1 MRIVLYPSY
10 IYFNH
15 ITEDEETRLND
26 TFSVLSE
33 NYFFSKLYKEG
44 KWDGYKRFYNQNKRT
59 LPIGFLNAIKSKFD
73 ITDIEDKRNT
83 RVHYDSDIVMN
94 MVMRDFQSEVIA
106 KALARKSGIIDFA
119 MNAGKTY
126 IFVVLSL
133 MLKRNNVLILT
144 HRKEILK
151 QIVDEFKELDFEIG
165 QIGLGK
171 KELDKQITIGMVQT
185 VANSLSTQKR
195 KDEKGKTKSISPP
208 DPEVEQWFQT
218 INCLIIDEIHHAVS
232 SGYQTI
238 LRKSRAYMRFGF
250 SGTVQ
255 PEGTIDGYVVRQYIG
270 DIIAS
275 IKSKELIDRGISA
288 KPIIKVIHLPSTLV
302 DDYNDSVKQNVIYSE
317 EKILAISKVV
327 DRHPD
332 EKVLVVTDSI
342 PHGTIITKV
351 LQKIGYNCKF
361 ASGESPDR
369 TQTLIDFE
377 AGKIPVLM
385 ATTIIDEGVNIKDIN
400 VVVLAFPRR
409 NYRQTLQRIG
419 RGMRIAD
426 GKSSVVVYDFKDTKD
441 KYLYDQFKDRMNY
454 YKDEEFEW
462 GYVRLKH
469 DTKRDEERSE
479 VIAREIM
486 SEISARANDISGD
499 SGWD

>member
-15 ITEDEETRLND
+15 ITEDEETQLID

-44 KWDGYKRFYNQNKRT
+44 KWDGYKRFYNQRKRT
-59 LPIGFLNAIKSKFD
+59 LPIGFLNTLKKKFNV
-73 ITDIEDKRNT
+73 TDIEEKRNT
-83 RVHYDSDIVMN
+83 HVHYDTDVAMN

-151 QIVDEFKELDFEIG
+151 QIVSDFKELDYEIG

-171 KELDKQITIGMVQT
+171 KDLDKNITIGMVQT

-195 KDEKGKTKSISPP
+195 KNDKGKVISESPP
-208 DPEVEQWFQT
+208 DPEVVKWFDNV
-218 INCLIIDEIHHAVS
+218 NCLIIDEIHHATAA
-232 SGYQTI
+232 GYQKI
-238 LRKSRAYMRFGF
+238 LRKSRAFMRFGF

-255 PEGTIDGYVVRQYIG
+255 PEGTIDGYIVRQFMG

-275 IKSKELIDRGISA
+275 IRSKELIDRGISA
-288 KPIIKVIHLPSTLV
+288 KPIIKVVHLPSTLV

-317 EKILAISKVV
+317 EKILAITKVV
-327 DRHPD
+327 DRHPK
-332 EKVLVVTDSI
+332 EKVLIVTDSI
-342 PHGTIITKV
+342 PHGTIISKV
-351 LQKIGYNCKF
+351 LQKVGYNCKF
-361 ASGESPDR
+361 ASGESADR
-369 TQTLIDFE
+369 TEVLEAFE
-377 AGKIPVLM
+377 KGEIPVLV

-419 RGMRIAD
+419 RGMRIVD
-426 GKSSVVVYDFKDTKD
+426 GKSSVLVYDFKDTKD

-454 YKDEEFEW
+454 YKEEEFEW

-486 SEISARANDISGD
+486 SEISARADDISGD
-499 SGWD
+499 SGWN